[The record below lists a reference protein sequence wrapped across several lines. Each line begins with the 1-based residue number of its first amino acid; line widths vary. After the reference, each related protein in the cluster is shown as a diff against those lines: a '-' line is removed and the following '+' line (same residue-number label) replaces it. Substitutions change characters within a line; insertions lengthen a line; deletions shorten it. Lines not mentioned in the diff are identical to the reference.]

1 MNIQRDLNIIQNK
14 SYNLSNLY
22 KCLYK
27 SVQEGGIPEEELAK
41 FALKADLDAEII
53 ARLEAL
59 KKRHKRKKAPSP
71 N

>member
-1 MNIQRDLNIIQNK
+1 M
-14 SYNLSNLY
+14 Y

-59 KKRHKRKKAPSP
+59 KKKGINAKKPPHRINGKGALFF
-71 N
+71 